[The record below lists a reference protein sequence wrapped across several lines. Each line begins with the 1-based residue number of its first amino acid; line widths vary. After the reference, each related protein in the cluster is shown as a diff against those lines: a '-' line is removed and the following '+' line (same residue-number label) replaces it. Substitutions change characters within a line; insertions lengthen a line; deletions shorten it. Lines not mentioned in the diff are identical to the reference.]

1 LSRWVVKVKVTE
13 ISFKPYTYELL
24 RTIGDV
30 NLPEGVNEGS
40 ELAVFVHT
48 DEGVTGCSVG
58 AGNADQT
65 LPALADLVVGSD
77 PRSVRSIWNRMTARA
92 FKAGNHGPMSAG
104 ISAIDRALWDLRA
117 KLHEV
122 PLWKELGGSGKP
134 VRAYASGLD
143 TPLSDEELYKFYADF
158 AAKGVTAGKLKV
170 GRDADEDERR
180 LRVMIEALSSNG
192 GRAQLIIDANEFW
205 SPKQAIQR
213 VARLEKHFD
222 FLWVEEPV
230 PRQNFDGLRRVS
242 EGVRAPIATGEN
254 FTDPQEFVPLFQHG
268 AGDVIQVASH
278 NSGFT
283 GAGIVADMAAAF
295 DRPVVTG
302 PDVGNSMA
310 HLSSTW
316 KHHVMMEV
324 FEMGREAALVN
335 PMQIEEGCIV
345 LNNTPGAGI
354 EFDEKY
360 LASHGSST
368 KPRKMLATVYG
379 RAEDAGLLG

>member
-1 LSRWVVKVKVTE
+1 VKVTE
-13 ISFKPYTYELL
+13 ITFKPYTYELL

-58 AGNADQT
+58 VGSADQT

-104 ISAIDRALWDLRA
+104 ISAIDRALWDVRA
-117 KLHEV
+117 KLHDV

-143 TPLSDEELYKFYADF
+143 TPLSDEELYKFYASF

-180 LRVMIEALSSNG
+180 IRVMIEALSSNG

-230 PRQNFDGLRRVS
+230 PRQSFDGLRRVS

-360 LASHGSST
+360 LASHGPST
-368 KPRKMLATVYG
+368 KPKKMLATVYG

>member
-1 LSRWVVKVKVTE
+1 
-13 ISFKPYTYELL
+13 
-24 RTIGDV
+24 
-30 NLPEGVNEGS
+30 
-40 ELAVFVHT
+40 
-48 DEGVTGCSVG
+48 
-58 AGNADQT
+58 
-65 LPALADLVVGSD
+65 
-77 PRSVRSIWNRMTARA
+77 M
-92 FKAGNHGPMSAG
+92 
-104 ISAIDRALWDLRA
+104 
-117 KLHEV
+117 
-122 PLWKELGGSGKP
+122 
-134 VRAYASGLD
+134 D
-143 TPLSDEELYKFYADF
+143 TPLSDDELYKFYAGF
-158 AAKGVTAGKLKV
+158 ATKGVTAGKLKV

-180 LRVMIEALSSNG
+180 IRVMIEALSSNG

-213 VARLEKHFD
+213 IARLEKHFD

-345 LNNTPGAGI
+345 LNSTPGAGI

-360 LASHGSST
+360 LASHGPST
-368 KPRKMLATVYG
+368 KPKKMLATVYG

>member
-1 LSRWVVKVKVTE
+1 MIVTE
-13 ISFKPYTYELL
+13 ISFTPYTYQMN
-24 RTIGDV
+24 RMIGDV
-30 NLPEGVNEGS
+30 NLPDGAGEGM
-40 ELAVFVHT
+40 ELAVFIRT
-48 DEGVTGCSVG
+48 DEGVTGCCVG
-58 AGNADQT
+58 VGSAAQT
-65 LPALADLVVGSD
+65 LPALSDLVIGTD
-77 PRSVRSIWNRMTARA
+77 PRSVRSSWNRMTARA
-92 FKAGNHGPMSAG
+92 FKNGLYGPMAAG
-104 ISAIDRALWDLRA
+104 VSAIDRALWDLRA

-122 PLWKELGGSGKP
+122 PLWKEFGGNGNP

-143 TPLSDEELYKFYADF
+143 FPLSDEDLYNFYAGL

-170 GRDADEDERR
+170 GRNADDDERR
-180 LRVMIEALSSNG
+180 LRLMIDALSSKG
-192 GRAQLIIDANEFW
+192 GRPQLIIDANEWW

-213 VARLEKHFD
+213 VSLLEKHFD

-230 PRQNFDGLRRVS
+230 ARGDFEGLRRVS

-254 FTDPQEFVPLFQHG
+254 FTDPQQFVPLFQQG
-268 AGDVIQVASH
+268 AGDVIQIQSGV
-278 NSGFT
+278 SGFT

-302 PDVGNSMA
+302 PDVGNSIA

-324 FEMGREAALVN
+324 FEMGREAALIN
-335 PMQIEEGCIV
+335 PMEIEDGFIV
-345 LNNTPGAGI
+345 LNKTPGAGI

-360 LASHGSST
+360 LASHAPSE
-368 KPRKMLATVYG
+368 KPMKMLANVYG

>member
-1 LSRWVVKVKVTE
+1 M
-13 ISFKPYTYELL
+13 
-24 RTIGDV
+24 IGDV
-30 NLPEGVNEGS
+30 NLPDGASEGM
-40 ELAVFVHT
+40 ELAVFVRT

-58 AGNADQT
+58 VGSAADT
-65 LPALADLVVGSD
+65 LRGLADLVIGTD
-77 PRSVRSIWNRMTARA
+77 PRSVRSSWNRMTARA
-92 FKAGNHGPMSAG
+92 FKAGLHGPMAAG

-143 TPLSDEELYKFYADF
+143 SPLSDEDLYKFYAGL

-170 GRDADEDERR
+170 GRNAEDDERR

-192 GRAQLIIDANEFW
+192 GRAQMIIDANEWW

-213 VARLEKHFD
+213 VSLLEKHFD

-230 PRQNFDGLRRVS
+230 PRGDFEGLRRVS
-242 EGVRAPIATGEN
+242 EGVRAPVATGEN
-254 FTDPQEFVPLFQHG
+254 FTDPAQFVPLFQHG
-268 AGDVIQVASH
+268 AGDVIQIGSH
-278 NSGFT
+278 VSGFT
-283 GAGIVADMAAAF
+283 GGGIVADMAAAF
-295 DRPVVTG
+295 QRPVVTG
-302 PDVGNSMA
+302 PDVGNSIA

-324 FEMGREAALVN
+324 FEMGREAALIN
-335 PMQIEEGCIV
+335 PMQIEDGCIV

-360 LASHGSST
+360 LASHAPSN
-368 KPRKMLATVYG
+368 KPMKMLANVYG

>member
-1 LSRWVVKVKVTE
+1 MIVTE
-13 ISFKPYTYELL
+13 ISFTPYTYQMN
-24 RTIGDV
+24 RMIGDV
-30 NLPEGVNEGS
+30 NLPDGVGEGM
-40 ELAVFVHT
+40 ELAVFIHT
-48 DEGVTGCSVG
+48 DEGVTGCCVG
-58 AGNADQT
+58 VGSAAQT
-65 LPALADLVVGSD
+65 LPALADLVIGTD
-77 PRSVRSIWNRMTARA
+77 PRSVRSTWNRMTARA
-92 FKAGNHGPMSAG
+92 FKNGLHGPMAAG

-122 PLWKELGGSGKP
+122 PLWKELGGNGNP

-143 TPLSDEELYKFYADF
+143 FPLSDEDLYKFYAGL

-170 GRDADEDERR
+170 GRNADDDERR
-180 LRVMIEALSSNG
+180 LRIMIDALGSKG
-192 GRAQLIIDANEFW
+192 GRPQLIIDANEWW

-213 VARLEKHFD
+213 VALLERHFD

-230 PRQNFDGLRRVS
+230 ARGDFEGLRRVS

-254 FTDPQEFVPLFQHG
+254 FTDPQQFVPLFQHG
-268 AGDVIQVASH
+268 AGDVIQIQSGV
-278 NSGFT
+278 SGFT

-302 PDVGNSMA
+302 PDVGNSIA

-324 FEMGREAALVN
+324 FEMGREAPLIN
-335 PMQIEEGCIV
+335 PMEIEDGCIV
-345 LNNTPGAGI
+345 LNKTPGAGI

-360 LASHGSST
+360 LATHAPSN
-368 KPRKMLATVYG
+368 KPLKMLANVYG

>member
-1 LSRWVVKVKVTE
+1 MKVTE
-13 ISFKPYTYELL
+13 ISFRPYTYELL
-24 RTIGDV
+24 RKIGDV
-30 NLPEGVNEGS
+30 NLPEGVSEGS

-48 DEGVTGCSVG
+48 DEGATGCSVG

-65 LPALADLVVGSD
+65 LPALANLVIGSD

-117 KLHEV
+117 KLHGV

-143 TPLSDEELYKFYADF
+143 SPLSDEELYKFYAGF

-230 PRQNFDGLRRVS
+230 PRQNFEGLRRVS

-283 GAGIVADMAAAF
+283 GAGMVADMAAAF

-335 PMQIEEGCIV
+335 PMEVEDGCVV
-345 LNNTPGAGI
+345 LSNTPGAGI

-360 LASHGSST
+360 LASHGPST
-368 KPRKMLATVYG
+368 KPKKMLATVYG

>member
-1 LSRWVVKVKVTE
+1 VVKVKVTE
-13 ISFKPYTYELL
+13 ISFRPYTYELL
-24 RTIGDV
+24 RKIGDV
-30 NLPEGVNEGS
+30 NLPEGVSEGS

-58 AGNADQT
+58 VGNADQT
-65 LPALADLVVGSD
+65 LPALADLVIGSD

-92 FKAGNHGPMSAG
+92 FKSGNHGPMSAG

-117 KLHEV
+117 KLHGV

-143 TPLSDEELYKFYADF
+143 SPLSDEELYKFYAGF

-170 GRDADEDERR
+170 GRDAEADQRR

-230 PRQNFDGLRRVS
+230 PRQNFEGLRRVS

-283 GAGIVADMAAAF
+283 GAGMVADMAAAF

-335 PMQIEEGCIV
+335 PMEVEDGCVV

-360 LASHGSST
+360 LASHGPSD
-368 KPRKMLATVYG
+368 KPKKMLATVYG

>member
-1 LSRWVVKVKVTE
+1 VVKVKVTE
-13 ISFKPYTYELL
+13 ISFRPYTYELL
-24 RTIGDV
+24 RKIGDV
-30 NLPEGVNEGS
+30 NLPEGVSEGS

-65 LPALADLVVGSD
+65 LPALADLVIGSD

-117 KLHEV
+117 KLHGV

-143 TPLSDEELYKFYADF
+143 SPLSDEELYKFYAGF

-170 GRDADEDERR
+170 GRDAEADERR

-230 PRQNFDGLRRVS
+230 PRQNFEGLRRVS

-283 GAGIVADMAAAF
+283 GAGMVADMAAAF

-324 FEMGREAALVN
+324 FEMGREAALIN
-335 PMQIEEGCIV
+335 PMEVEDGCVV

-360 LASHGSST
+360 LASHGPST
-368 KPRKMLATVYG
+368 KPKKMLATVYG

>member
-1 LSRWVVKVKVTE
+1 MKVTE
-13 ISFKPYTYELL
+13 ISFRPYTYELL
-24 RTIGDV
+24 RKIGDV
-30 NLPEGVNEGS
+30 NLPEGVSEGA

-48 DEGVTGCSVG
+48 DEGATGCSVG

-65 LPALADLVVGSD
+65 LPALANLVIGSD

-117 KLHEV
+117 KLHGV

-143 TPLSDEELYKFYADF
+143 SPLSDEELYKFYAGF

-170 GRDADEDERR
+170 GRDADADERR

-230 PRQNFDGLRRVS
+230 PRQNFEGLRRVS

-324 FEMGREAALVN
+324 FEMGREAALIN
-335 PMQIEEGCIV
+335 PMEVEDGCVV

-360 LASHGSST
+360 LASHGPSD
-368 KPRKMLATVYG
+368 KPKKMLATVYG

>member
-1 LSRWVVKVKVTE
+1 MIVTE
-13 ISFKPYTYELL
+13 ISFRPYTYQML
-24 RTIGDV
+24 RKIGDV
-30 NLPEGVNEGS
+30 NLPEGVDAGM
-40 ELAVFVHT
+40 ELAVFIHT

-58 AGNADQT
+58 VDSAAQT
-65 LPALADLVVGSD
+65 IPNLADLIVGTD
-77 PRSVRSIWNRMTARA
+77 PRSVRSSWNRMTARA

-117 KLHEV
+117 KLHGV
-122 PLWKELGGSGKP
+122 PLWKEFGGDGRP

-143 TPLSDEELYKFYADF
+143 SPLSDEELYKFYASL

-170 GRDADEDERR
+170 GRNADDDERR
-180 LRVMIEALSSNG
+180 IRVMIDALSSKG
-192 GRAQLIIDANEFW
+192 GRPQLIIDANEYW
-205 SPKQAIQR
+205 SMKQAIQR
-213 VARLEKHFD
+213 IAQLEKHFD
-222 FLWVEEPV
+222 FLWVEEPI
-230 PRQNFDGLRRVS
+230 PRQNFEGLRRVS
-242 EGVRAPIATGEN
+242 EAVRAPIATGEN

-268 AGDVIQVASH
+268 AGDVIQIASH
-278 NSGFT
+278 VSGFT
-283 GAGIVADMAAAF
+283 GAGIVAEMAAAF

-335 PMQIEEGCIV
+335 PMEIEDGCIV

-354 EFDEKY
+354 EFDEMY
-360 LASHGSST
+360 LAAHAPSAQPT
-368 KPRKMLATVYG
+368 KRLGTMYG